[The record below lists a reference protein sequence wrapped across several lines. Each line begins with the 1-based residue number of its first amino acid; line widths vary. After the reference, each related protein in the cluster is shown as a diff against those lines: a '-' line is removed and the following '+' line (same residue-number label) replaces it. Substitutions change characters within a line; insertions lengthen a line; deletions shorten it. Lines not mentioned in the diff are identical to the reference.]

1 MEADAVITMQTK
13 AKIKGDDT
21 EAIMVAKNGAI
32 EHAISMCVRL
42 LHGLSASSG
51 FCLLFCC
58 WLRLFVDKW
67 EFRLCFSLCHQ
78 SIFELIGK
86 MKTYHLYDTNIL

>member
-42 LHGLSASSG
+42 LPWVVRFEWLLS
-51 FCLLFCC
+51 FVLLL
-58 WLRLFVDKW
+58 LRLF
-67 EFRLCFSLCHQ
+67 
-78 SIFELIGK
+78 
-86 MKTYHLYDTNIL
+86 